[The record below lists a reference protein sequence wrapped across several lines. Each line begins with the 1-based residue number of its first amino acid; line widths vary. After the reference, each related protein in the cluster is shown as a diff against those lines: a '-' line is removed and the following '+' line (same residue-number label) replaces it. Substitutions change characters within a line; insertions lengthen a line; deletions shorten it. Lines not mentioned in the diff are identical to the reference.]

1 MRDDTIAR
9 NYAETLFELAERH
22 EGVEAFGTA
31 IAAVGDMVKDA
42 KVREFLATPR
52 VPAAA
57 KKATLERALGPT
69 VPALFLSFLKV
80 VVDKRRQRL
89 LSEIGREYE
98 KLLDRRQGR
107 RYVEVAVAR
116 PLAEDAVEEL
126 AARMS
131 KATGAQVIPHV
142 KVVPGI
148 LGGVVVRD
156 GDTVYDGSLKRQ
168 LGLMQRRLMA
178 AELPPPERSTRSAPQ

>member
-22 EGVEAFGTA
+22 EGVEAFGEA
-31 IAAVGDMVKDA
+31 MAAVADLVEDPR
-42 KVREFLATPR
+42 VRLFLETAR
-52 VPAAA
+52 VPASA
-57 KKATLERALGPT
+57 KKSALAGALGPAA
-69 VPALFLSFLKV
+69 PAAFVAFLKV

-98 KLLDRRQGR
+98 QLLDRRRGR

-116 PLAEDAVEEL
+116 PLTEGAAEEL

-131 KATGAQVIPHV
+131 KATGTQVIPHV
-142 KVVPGI
+142 KVVPSI
-148 LGGVVVRD
+148 LGGVVIRD
-156 GDTVYDGSLKRQ
+156 GDIVYDGSLRRQ
-168 LGLMQRRLMA
+168 LGLMRRRLLA
-178 AELPPPERSTRSAPQ
+178 AELPPARPPGPEAQ

>member
-22 EGVEAFGTA
+22 EGVGAFGEA
-31 IAAVGDMVKDA
+31 MAAVADLVEDPR
-42 KVREFLATPR
+42 VRQFLETAR

-57 KKATLERALGPT
+57 KKSALAKALGSA
-69 VPALFLSFLKV
+69 VPAVFVAFLKV

-98 KLLDRRQGR
+98 RLLDLHQGR

-116 PLAEDAVEEL
+116 PLVEGVVEEL

-131 KATGAQVIPHV
+131 EATGAQVIPHV
-142 KVVPGI
+142 KVVPSI
-148 LGGVVVRD
+148 LGGVVIRD
-156 GDTVYDGSLKRQ
+156 GDIVYDGSLRRQ
-168 LGLMQRRLMA
+168 LGLMKRRLLGV
-178 AELPPPERSTRSAPQ
+178 ELPAGGATGAEAQ

>member
-9 NYAETLFELAERH
+9 NYAETLFELAKRH
-22 EGVEAFGTA
+22 EGVEAFGEA
-31 IAAVGDMVKDA
+31 LSQVAGLAEDPR
-42 KVREFLATPR
+42 VREFLGTPR

-57 KKATLERALGPT
+57 KKSALERALGP
-69 VPALFLSFLKV
+69 VAPAMLLRFLKV

-89 LSEIGREYE
+89 LPEIGRQYE
-98 KLLDRRQGR
+98 RLLDRHQGR
-107 RYVEVAVAR
+107 RYVEVTVAR
-116 PLAEDAVEEL
+116 PLPEDTVEEL

-131 KATGAQVIPHV
+131 KATGVQVIPHV

-148 LGGVVVRD
+148 LGGIVVRD

-168 LGLMQRRLMA
+168 LSLMRRRLLG
-178 AELPPPERSTRSAPQ
+178 AELPIVRPATSQAQ